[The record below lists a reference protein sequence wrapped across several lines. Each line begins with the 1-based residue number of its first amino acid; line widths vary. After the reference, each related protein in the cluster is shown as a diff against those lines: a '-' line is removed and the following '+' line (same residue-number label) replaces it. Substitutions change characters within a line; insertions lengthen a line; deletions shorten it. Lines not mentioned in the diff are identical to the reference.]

1 MCKQSDVLSTALFD
15 CVCEYC
21 DSVFFLLRSSE
32 PERNFTVSYSDVRS
46 GMFRRGMANAECSTQ
61 NARLGMLNGVFNGM
75 FEH

>member
-1 MCKQSDVLSTALFD
+1 MCFRRLFSI
-15 CVCEYC
+15 V
-21 DSVFFLLRSSE
+21 SVSIVTRCFFLLRSSE